1 MKNNQTVEVKYIIN
15 RGFIDTRINAHVVE
29 VSESFDTW
37 KEAEKCFDS
46 RALDL
51 AKNEYIELIM
61 QEQGNSEEEE
71 YVEYDPII
79 KYKENIK

>member
-1 MKNNQTVEVKYIIN
+1 MEVKYIIN
-15 RGFIDTRINAHVVE
+15 RGFIDTRINAHVIE
-29 VSESFDTW
+29 VTESFDSW

-61 QEQGNSEEEE
+61 QEQGNSEEE
-71 YVEYDPII
+71 YVEYDLMI
-79 KYKENIK
+79 KYKENKGE

>member
-1 MKNNQTVEVKYIIN
+1 MKKETMEVKYIVN
-15 RGFIDTRINAHVVE
+15 RGFIDTRINTHVVE

-61 QEQGNSEEEE
+61 QEPGDSEEE
-71 YVEYDPII
+71 YVEYDLII
-79 KYKENIK
+79 KYKENKGE

>member
-1 MKNNQTVEVKYIIN
+1 MSHLN
-15 RGFIDTRINAHVVE
+15 
-29 VSESFDTW
+29 TW

-61 QEQGNSEEEE
+61 QEQGNSEEE
-71 YVEYDPII
+71 YVEYDLII
-79 KYKENIK
+79 KYKENKRE